1 MRNPERFRRAAPFA
15 LAAAALLLSASASAQ
30 RAPSIAVDR
39 YGYAFFDSAAP
50 ECPAQAIDMSAASPL
65 TLVASS
71 GDYSALDE
79 GAAVVAL
86 AVPFQLFGH
95 PLSALVASSN
105 GYLAAADSLAA
116 ENGADY
122 RSACPLP
129 AIGVNGPAT
138 QARIFV
144 YHDDLSGEA
153 GSGSVR
159 NQYFAT
165 CPRPS
170 DSGIAEACTVID
182 WSNWGKVGTSGLSMQ
197 AVLYHQSWEIA
208 LQYASLDPSAGTSA
222 TVGVQDPAHDWG
234 AAARCGGAA
243 AIPAPGAICLFDP
256 RFPPGSMGQQ
266 DLLFA
271 DGFEDVTP
279 SKHR

>member
-1 MRNPERFRRAAPFA
+1 MHNESIIRTLTLVAAAMLATTPAIAQRIAAP
-15 LAAAALLLSASASAQ
+15 
-30 RAPSIAVDR
+30 AVDR
-39 YGYAFFDSAAP
+39 YGYTFIDSTSLQ
-50 ECPAQAIDMSAASPL
+50 CPAQAIDMSAASPL
-65 TLVASS
+65 TLVAAS
-71 GDYSALDE
+71 GDYTALDE

-86 AVPFQLFGH
+86 AVPFELFDN

-105 GYLAAADSLAA
+105 GYLAATDNLAS

-144 YHDDLSGEA
+144 YHDDLNGDTGNGNMRS
-153 GSGSVR
+153 R
-159 NQYFAT
+159 YFAT
-165 CPRPS
+165 CPRAS
-170 DSGIAEACTVID
+170 DSGINEACTVID

-208 LQYASLDPSAGTSA
+208 LQYTTLDASSGASA
-222 TVGVQDPAHDWG
+222 TVGVQDPAQDWG
-234 AAARCGGAA
+234 VAARCGGTAS
-243 AIPAPGAICLFDP
+243 IPAPGAICLFDP
-256 RFPPGSMGQQ
+256 RFPPGSLGVE

-271 DGFEDVTP
+271 DGFEGLP
-279 SKHR
+279 QRAKRHR